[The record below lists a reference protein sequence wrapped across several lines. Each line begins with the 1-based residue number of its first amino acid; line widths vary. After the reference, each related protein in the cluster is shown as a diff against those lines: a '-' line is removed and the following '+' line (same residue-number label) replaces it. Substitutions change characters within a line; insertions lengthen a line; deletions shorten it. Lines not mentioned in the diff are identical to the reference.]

1 MPRDNEPGG
10 EASAEAP
17 QDAIPLSDAAAEAAA
32 GGYVANL
39 GAFMRHIFEPA
50 KVEEAPTPVPQL
62 GPSFRGACPV
72 QLSGSLP
79 LKDE

>member
-1 MPRDNEPGG
+1 MPRDNGPDG

-17 QDAIPLSDAAAEAAA
+17 QDATALSDAAVEAAA

-39 GAFMRHIFEPA
+39 GAFMRHFNRP
-50 KVEEAPTPVPQL
+50 VEVDDAPTPAPQL

-79 LKDE
+79 GKD